1 MLLSDRFFRYLHTE
15 KRYSAHTVEAYVRD
29 HAQFA
34 LYCQEQYEVADAT
47 LVSHVMIRSWV
58 VSLMER
64 GLEPRSIQRKISTVR
79 TFFKLLLRD
88 GIVTSN
94 PTQKVVTPKR
104 SSRVPEFVAEVD
116 MERLLDPAVFSPD
129 FAGTRDYLILTLL
142 YETGMRRAELI
153 GLDEGDVIKARMEV
167 RVFGKRAKER
177 RIPISPDLLKLIEAY
192 LTYKQESFPDQMP
205 SALIVTDRG
214 KKVYPKFVYTTV
226 KRYLLAVTTVG
237 QKSPHVIRHTFAT
250 HMLNH
255 GADLNAIKE
264 MLGHASLAATQVY
277 THNSI
282 EKLKDIHKQA
292 HPRG

>member
-1 MLLSDRFFRYLHTE
+1 MLQSQRFFRYLHTE
-15 KRYSAHTVEAYVRD
+15 KRYSPHTVEAYVRD
-29 HAQFA
+29 HQQFA
-34 LYCQEQYEVADAT
+34 SYCLEQFEVDSCPD
-47 LVSHVMIRSWV
+47 VSHVMIRSWV
-58 VSLMER
+58 VSLMES
-64 GLEPRSIQRKISTVR
+64 GLEARSIQRKISTIR
-79 TFFKLLLRD
+79 TFFKLMLRD
-88 GIVTSN
+88 QVVSSN

-104 SSRVPEFVAEVD
+104 PTRVPEFVAEVD
-116 MERLLDPAVFSPD
+116 MERLLHPGNFTTD
-129 FAGTRDYLILTLL
+129 FRGVRDHLVLTLL

-153 GLDEGDVIKARMEV
+153 GLDHADVMRARMEL

-177 RIPISPDLLKLIEAY
+177 RIPISDALLKLIDRY
-192 LTYKQESFPDQMP
+192 LTYKQECFPVEQTTM
-205 SALIVTDRG
+205 LMVTNTG
-214 KKVYPKFVYTTV
+214 KKVYPKFVYTIV
-226 KRYLLAVTTVG
+226 KRYLLGVTTVG
-237 QKSPHVIRHTFAT
+237 QKSPHILRHTFAT